1 LEKKGIIRIFEVF
14 LVVVGI
20 QIIFSFYFS
29 PNIVPCFLLIFLLNL
44 VWEGNIEISLFL
56 SFVSGIIYDTINKS
70 IPGFSSIIF
79 LIIVYINS
87 FYKVR
92 SFFIRN
98 ILVFIFCLMYFI
110 ILPMKIGEGF
120 MWNKQVILKYSLI
133 FAILNVIVEYFVY
146 LGKILKWKRKDFF
159 TI

>member
-1 LEKKGIIRIFEVF
+1 
-14 LVVVGI
+14 
-20 QIIFSFYFS
+20 
-29 PNIVPCFLLIFLLNL
+29 
-44 VWEGNIEISLFL
+44 
-56 SFVSGIIYDTINKS
+56 
-70 IPGFSSIIF
+70 
-79 LIIVYINS
+79 
-87 FYKVR
+87 
-92 SFFIRN
+92 
-98 ILVFIFCLMYFI
+98 MYFI

>member
-1 LEKKGIIRIFEVF
+1 M
-14 LVVVGI
+14 
-20 QIIFSFYFS
+20 
-29 PNIVPCFLLIFLLNL
+29 
-44 VWEGNIEISLFL
+44 WEGNIEISLFL

-98 ILVFIFCLMYFI
+98 ILVFIFSLMYFI